1 MSTLYLDRKGLE
13 LRLDG
18 AALALYENGHRA
30 RTVPLA
36 LLDRVVIRAETQF
49 SSGVLGALAGT
60 GTAVA
65 VLSGRQGRRLAT
77 VLGRPHN
84 DARIRLAQYRQ
95 GQDRDFRLA
104 WARRLVHA
112 KMRNQIR
119 LLERAMRDRPDR
131 RKPLFDALD
140 RLRAAQ
146 ARLANNEGAS
156 GIASLLG
163 IEGAAQ
169 AAYFRGYTALFPES
183 LGFTGRNRR
192 PPRDPVNACLSLG
205 YTLAHFEAVRT
216 AWAAGLD
223 PFIGFLHEL
232 SFARE
237 SFACDLVE
245 PLRSHVDAWVW
256 EMFRSRMLRSEHF
269 TEDKGACLLNK
280 AGRAQFYARFER
292 LQSQMSRSLRRHCR
306 LVVRTLL
313 DREPQ
318 TIVGADEERDAP

>member
-36 LLDRVVIRAETQF
+36 LLDRVVIRAETVF
-49 SSGVLGALAGT
+49 SSGVLGALAEAGA
-60 GTAVA
+60 AVA

-84 DARIRLAQYRQ
+84 DARIRLAQYRH
-95 GQDRDFRLA
+95 GQNPDFRLA
-104 WARRLVHA
+104 WARRLVHG
-112 KMRNQIR
+112 KTRNQIR
-119 LLERAMRDRPDR
+119 FLERAMRDRPDR
-131 RKPLFDALD
+131 RKTLFDALD
-140 RLRAAQ
+140 SLRAAQ
-146 ARLANNEGAS
+146 ARLANDGAS
-156 GIASLLG
+156 SIASLLG

-169 AAYFRGYTALFPES
+169 AAYFRGYIALFPES

-205 YTLAHFEAVRT
+205 YTLAHFEAVRA

-223 PFIGFLHEL
+223 PLIGFLHEL

-245 PLRSHVDAWVW
+245 PLRPHVDAWVW
-256 EMFRSRMLRSEHF
+256 EMFRSRMLRAEHF
-269 TEDKGACLLNK
+269 TGDKGACLLNK

-292 LQSQMSRSLRRHCR
+292 LQDQMSRSLRRHCR
-306 LVVRTLL
+306 LAVRTLL
-313 DREPQ
+313 DGEPQ
-318 TIVGADEERDAP
+318 AKACSDDDGDAP